1 MVLTSAQELRVK
13 GGYGLEKQQDL
24 EEGEAAARS
33 IMIRADEAVQKE
45 HHAAAVN
52 ELQSRVEDWK
62 GHKINHFGELLHFG
76 TYTVL
81 KGEGAKV
88 VEREVSVIF
97 DSLDP
102 VTRAMVFSLFVHSLH
117 RGTPN
122 PLFPHSWTSAL
133 QTLSR
138 NRRGKHVSDL
148 ASFPERPAEEHH
160 PVPMTSKTPPRRSI
174 FLLRRKPAPAC
185 SQTPVETPAETPT
198 WSPFR
203 LKSKFRKGPVGETP
217 GTPYSETS
225 SHLNPLMRAKSPEE
239 QAIEIFQ
246 NALQVLKIGAEPGP
260 ATPKGVSRAITSESS
275 MDEAYLRIMDWPHNT
290 PFETKAS
297 KAYPSKALT
306 PLEFLLR
313 KSICQAGHLHKLD
326 GAFKNTTL
334 FLFSQLHFPDP
345 IVFLAARAAAA
356 TPAAPLMEGEPMPDL
371 EKQVA
376 NNLAI
381 QSLVRV
387 QYKVYLFERILL
399 CCNEI
404 NPNKPKNRVL
414 KQPLVDKKGKPKLQ
428 LKGRIF
434 MQNVTDVV
442 TLSKHSTGGNRCL

>member
-1 MVLTSAQELRVK
+1 MRIK
-13 GGYGLEKQQDL
+13 GGYDSEKKRDL

-33 IMIRADEAVQKE
+33 ILARADEAVQKE

-102 VTRAMVFSLFVHSLH
+102 LTRAMVFSLFMHSLH
-117 RGTPN
+117 RGSPKIKS
-122 PLFPHSWTSAL
+122 PQSWTSVS
-133 QTLSR
+133 QDIYR
-138 NRRGKHVSDL
+138 NRRGNHVSDL
-148 ASFPERPAEEHH
+148 ASVPDHPAEEHY
-160 PVPMTSKTPPRRSI
+160 PVPMTPEAPPRRSMV
-174 FLLRRKPAPAC
+174 LLRRKPTPIRP
-185 SQTPVETPAETPT
+185 QTPSQMFLEPPS

-203 LKSKFRKGPVGETP
+203 LKSTVRRGPVR
-217 GTPYSETS
+217 ETS
-225 SHLNPLMRAKSPEE
+225 AKPSSRTSPDVEPPSRENPLEE
-239 QAIEIFQ
+239 QAMEQAMDILQ
-246 NALQVLKIGAEPGP
+246 NALQVLNIGAKPGP
-260 ATPKGVSRAITSESS
+260 ITPKWMSRALNLESS
-275 MDEAYLRIMDWPHNT
+275 MDNAYLRIMDRPHNT
-290 PFETKAS
+290 PFKTKS
-297 KAYPSKALT
+297 NKDYPSKALT
-306 PLEFLLR
+306 PLQFLLR
-313 KSICQAGHLHKLD
+313 KSICQAGHLYKLN

-334 FLFSQLHFPDP
+334 FLFSQLHLPDP
-345 IVFLAARAAAA
+345 VSSLATYAA
-356 TPAAPLMEGEPMPDL
+356 TATATPVMESEPMPSL
-371 EKQVA
+371 ENEVA
-376 NNLAI
+376 NDLAI

-442 TLSKHSTGGNRCL
+442 TLSKHSTGGYC

>member
-1 MVLTSAQELRVK
+1 
-13 GGYGLEKQQDL
+13 
-24 EEGEAAARS
+24 
-33 IMIRADEAVQKE
+33 MIRADEAVQKE

-88 VEREVSVIF
+88 VEREVSVVF

-102 VTRAMVFSLFVHSLH
+102 VTRAMVFSLFMHILH
-117 RGTPN
+117 RGIPKN
-122 PLFPHSWTSAL
+122 LLPQSWTSAL
-133 QTLSR
+133 QALSR

-148 ASFPERPAEEHH
+148 GSFRFPEHPAEEHH
-160 PVPMTSKTPPRRSI
+160 PVPMTPKTPPRRSL
-174 FLLRRKPAPAC
+174 FLLRRKPTPAYPQTS
-185 SQTPVETPAETPT
+185 SQIPVAISAETPA

-203 LKSKFRKGPVGETP
+203 LKSRLRKGPVRETP
-217 GTPYSETS
+217 GTPSSRTS
-225 SHLNPLMRAKSPEE
+225 SKLEPPKRVKTPEE

-260 ATPKGVSRAITSESS
+260 VTPEGVSRAITSESS
-275 MDEAYLRIMDWPHNT
+275 MDEAYIRIMDWPHNT

-306 PLEFLLR
+306 PLQFLLR
-313 KSICQAGHLHKLD
+313 KSICQAGHLYKLD

-334 FLFSQLHFPDP
+334 FLFSQLLLPDP
-345 IVFLAARAAAA
+345 ILDLAARATAA
-356 TPAAPLMEGEPMPDL
+356 TSVASFVEGEPMPDL
-371 EKQVA
+371 KKQVA
-376 NNLAI
+376 DDLAI
-381 QSLVRV
+381 QSLARV

-442 TLSKHSTGGNRCL
+442 TLSKHST

>member
-1 MVLTSAQELRVK
+1 MRIK
-13 GGYGLEKQQDL
+13 GGYDNEKKRDL

-33 IMIRADEAVQKE
+33 ILARADEAVQKE

-102 VTRAMVFSLFVHSLH
+102 LTRAMVFSLFMHSLH
-117 RGTPN
+117 RGSPETISPQ
-122 PLFPHSWTSAL
+122 SWTLVL
-133 QTLSR
+133 QDVYR
-138 NRRGKHVSDL
+138 NRRWKHVSDF
-148 ASFPERPAEEHH
+148 ASVPEHPAEEHY
-160 PVPMTSKTPPRRSI
+160 PVPMTPKAPSRRSM
-174 FLLRRKPAPAC
+174 FLLRRKP
-185 SQTPVETPAETPT
+185 TPICPETPSQISLESPS

-203 LKSKFRKGPVGETP
+203 LKSKSRR
-217 GTPYSETS
+217 GTVREIPAKPSSRTS
-225 SHLNPLMRAKSPEE
+225 PNVEPPSRAKPPED
-239 QAIEIFQ
+239 QAMEIFQ
-246 NALQVLKIGAEPGP
+246 NALQVLKIGVKPGP
-260 ATPKGVSRAITSESS
+260 VTLKGMSRALNPESS
-275 MDEAYLRIMDWPHNT
+275 MDDTYLRLMDWPHNT
-290 PFETKAS
+290 PFKTKSS
-297 KAYPSKALT
+297 KAYPSKAFT
-306 PLEFLLR
+306 PLQFLLR
-313 KSICQAGHLHKLD
+313 KSICQAGHLYKLN

-334 FLFSQLHFPDP
+334 FLFSQLHLPDP
-345 IVFLAARAAAA
+345 VLSIVACAAAG
-356 TPAAPLMEGEPMPDL
+356 AAPVVESEPKLNL

-376 NNLAI
+376 DDLAI

-442 TLSKHSTGGNRCL
+442 TLSKHSTGGYC